1 MPRWDVLG
9 KKLELI
15 HPYDLDRND
24 KEIFNEF
31 STINPNLNEAVRL
44 DITNHGSS
52 NAEVL
57 DASLG
62 GNQAR
67 WSVPMRRVKV

>member
-15 HPYDLDRND
+15 HPYDLDLND

-44 DITNHGSS
+44 DIANHGSS
-52 NAEVL
+52 HAEVL

-67 WSVPMRRVKV
+67 WSVPMRLVKV